1 MLALFYRMIPQIFI
15 YALAGSV
22 VIVFY
27 YLGYFLFEESEKQ
40 SPSHGALI
48 SLKRFLP
55 IGMRQLSEIMT
66 DIILISSSFYV
77 VVFFHY
83 EGNLGFRQYEFLKF
97 FLPWII
103 VLRLGAFIFVGLY
116 QGVWKYVGFNDIFT
130 VGNGTLVGSLF
141 LLMMYYVRYTAYH
154 EFMSPYFFFFEF
166 LFTFVLIAGSRCG
179 WRILWQAVSS
189 LGEDKKQVI
198 IVGTDFNGVVAL
210 KNIKENERHYDVL
223 GFVST
228 NELEVGSRIQ

>member
-1 MLALFYRMIPQIFI
+1 
-15 YALAGSV
+15 
-22 VIVFY
+22 
-27 YLGYFLFEESEKQ
+27 
-40 SPSHGALI
+40 
-48 SLKRFLP
+48 
-55 IGMRQLSEIMT
+55 MT

-189 LGEDKKQVI
+189 LGEDKKKVI

-228 NELEVGSRIQ
+228 NELEVGSRIQGIPIIGNIDNLAQVLSAHKCDEVICTGSHQRYEKIEETCRSYDIPIREYQFQVHALS